1 MRLISDQN
9 SAFRKINS
17 NQHIYVSCIVAICLA
32 SAFWA
37 PLGYARATTAVGSV
51 LLFLIDSKRPRNTA
65 MISAV
70 LLLSVFGVSFFSIVP
85 SSFNLINDFCILMFD
100 YNWRDAGLTWAPIN
114 IPIYIGS
121 LAERLILIFSAFL
134 MLGHFF
140 TRFIK
145 ERNIAKS
152 KPPLIHVPL
161 IHLFAMSASITT
173 VMLILH
179 FVAQGSE
186 IMGFA
191 RTILY
196 PVTIL
201 FGLII
206 FCHLLDKKNNKLMG
220 YATIFYIVVVFA
232 IMSEARFSIFIM
244 ISLFLLISYK
254 KSTSYSALLK
264 LGFLSIVFGL
274 MIVLVVQ
281 FIRYPEAVARYSKP
295 STSIENSSFNWDW
308 FVSKLYWKVIYR
320 QIETGSC
327 LNSVVDQHWQQESA
341 LRDQLFW
348 LEALVPRALWPE
360 KPTLSLGKMYSL
372 LYCGMPN
379 VNNGHSSSIT
389 LLGEPIIKGGA
400 LGLYVHGGILIIGL
414 TVFSLVARR
423 YGDSGAVVCLSMLPW
438 WINLEQHFGLY
449 VANLVKFGLVIV
461 GTYILILLVDK
472 YVSTRFE
479 HL

>member
-1 MRLISDQN
+1 
-9 SAFRKINS
+9 
-17 NQHIYVSCIVAICLA
+17 
-32 SAFWA
+32 
-37 PLGYARATTAVGSV
+37 
-51 LLFLIDSKRPRNTA
+51 
-65 MISAV
+65 
-70 LLLSVFGVSFFSIVP
+70 
-85 SSFNLINDFCILMFD
+85 
-100 YNWRDAGLTWAPIN
+100 
-114 IPIYIGS
+114 
-121 LAERLILIFSAFL
+121 

-161 IHLFAMSASITT
+161 IHLFAASTSITT

-191 RTILY
+191 RAILY

-232 IMSEARFSIFIM
+232 IMSEARFSIFII

-254 KSTSYSALLK
+254 KSASYLSLLK

-281 FIRYPEAVARYSKP
+281 FIRYPEAANSLLKP
-295 STSIENSSFNWDW
+295 STSIENSSFKKFWRPTSNWDW
-308 FVSKLYWKVIYR
+308 FFGKLYWKVIYR
-320 QIETGSC
+320 QLETGSC

-348 LEALVPRALWPE
+348 LEALMPRALWPE
-360 KPTLSLGKMYSL
+360 KPTLSLGKMYSV

-379 VNNGHSSSIT
+379 KNNGHSSSIT

-400 LGLYVHGGILIIGL
+400 LGLYVHCGILIIGL

-423 YGDSGAVVCLSMLPW
+423 YGDSGAVVSLSMLPW
-438 WINLEQHFGLY
+438 WINFEQHFGLY

-461 GTYILILLVDK
+461 GTYIIILLVEK
-472 YVSTRFE
+472 YISARFG